1 MRRGVRVA
9 VDVGSVRVGVA
20 VSDPDG
26 LVATPLRTV
35 ARGKGRDAGA
45 DLAEIA
51 AVVAERDAF
60 EVIVGLPIR
69 LQGDEGPAAAA
80 ARDYATALA
89 AQVAPVPV
97 RLVDE
102 RLSTAAATRGLRDT
116 GVRGRKSRTVIDQA
130 AAVLIL
136 QGALDAERASGRP
149 CGEHVPAPP
158 AAGGPDEAE
167 PTAR

>member
-1 MRRGVRVA
+1 
-9 VDVGSVRVGVA
+9 
-20 VSDPDG
+20 
-26 LVATPLRTV
+26 
-35 ARGKGRDAGA
+35 
-45 DLAEIA
+45 
-51 AVVAERDAF
+51 VAERDAL

-80 ARDYATALA
+80 ARDYAVALA
-89 AQVAPVPV
+89 RRVAPVPV

-116 GVRGRKSRTVIDQA
+116 GVRGRKGRAVIDQA

-149 CGEHVPAPP
+149 CGEQVPAPP